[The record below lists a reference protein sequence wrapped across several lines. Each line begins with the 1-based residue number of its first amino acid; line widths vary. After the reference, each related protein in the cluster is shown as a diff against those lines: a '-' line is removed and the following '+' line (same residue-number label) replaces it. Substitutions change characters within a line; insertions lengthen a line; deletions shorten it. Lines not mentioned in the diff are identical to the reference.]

1 MDELKERLVDKLKKL
16 KGIADNELDDVF
28 SFAIDTA
35 IFDVLNYCH
44 MEATDWPEALDNT
57 AVMMAI
63 DVVNVTNFASALQS
77 DDAGGDV
84 RTLTEG
90 DFSISKETK
99 AEAYQK
105 IMTVPSFAK
114 NYRRNLSRFRRTAR

>member
-1 MDELKERLVDKLKKL
+1 MDELKKRLADKLKEL
-16 KGIADNELDDVF
+16 KGITDTELDDVF

-44 MEATDWPEALDNT
+44 IEVTEWPEALDNT
-57 AVMMAI
+57 AVMMAV
-63 DVVNVTNFASALQS
+63 DVVNVTSFASALQS

-105 IMTVPSFAK
+105 IMTAPSFAK
-114 NYRRNLSRFRRTAR
+114 NYRRNLNRFRRTAR